1 MPYDLQLTKAHKE
14 HTFPKAVSTPGRLKP
29 CPRSAVCTCWRIS
42 GAFGKVS
49 NYREEVARMTDLSAV
64 RAATTEAEVRA
75 TAEVARK
82 HQCICATTLPSHTPM
97 LRELLADEPEIRD
110 RDAPPGGG
118 DGSASG

>member
-1 MPYDLQLTKAHKE
+1 
-14 HTFPKAVSTPGRLKP
+14 
-29 CPRSAVCTCWRIS
+29 
-42 GAFGKVS
+42 
-49 NYREEVARMTDLSAV
+49 MTDLSAV

-110 RDAPPGGG
+110 RDVPPAGATVWHRAEHSDADLRGMRSSHG
-118 DGSASG
+118 HGLKRNRHTSPS